1 MTKQRRAR
9 VWADLFWVFVG
20 ALALLPFAAGV
31 AQLEAQSSAPATDV
45 FASQGSSS
53 AVYQDSFSSKCDET
67 NHGSLA
73 VDSPDPAVCFDQPA
87 APNGECSPVGGEDST
102 PAGQTGNICHYCQ
115 LRPAGNVIVV
125 PNDSSGAAYAAY
137 QQGYQCSANP
147 ADSCYLTCYGP
158 GTFKPPPGTTLRT
171 GTGTSGTPT
180 QAPGGNGSKPPPLQG
195 FVSNTEPD
203 PCHPAGPKNY
213 YVCDYPNLPRPAGC
227 ECSQTPGPKTPP
239 QSGTQPAQK
248 PTQEP
253 TDKESTQ
260 TPDPGNYLL
269 GLVAGMLD
277 CPKGVAQGLGTIVAG
292 AGYFGQG
299 DFANAAQTWGLAPG
313 QSVALKVIYAELT
326 TPQINVV
333 SNGSTSYSQGV
344 IAGRRI
350 CGYVIV
356 PSGIKTVGN
365 VLKGGTTAATTVKG
379 GPTKGG
385 GPSGEGAPS
394 KGSGSPEEG
403 TPPEDTTKV
412 TTPPEGEPAAP
423 PEDTTKVT
431 TPPEGKPTTP
441 PEDTAKVTNPA
452 ENEPTTP
459 SEDTTKATNPPE
471 AGAAPEAAPEPPA
484 SGPGS
489 SESDPLKGMPLV
501 VKLSMGD
508 PLNLAGDWVKL
519 GNQTIKLGKANSG
532 SLAGVY
538 EYGEGEVI
546 KLSRGAGTSNAGKAL
561 AGQYEGAKI
570 LKSRGIA
577 TPDITE
583 FNPGNAS
590 TPASMVAKNLSA
602 QFPKSKVLSRAAYQK
617 MTPELQ
623 GAIKDALADFDN
635 TLGEDLPNDPGN
647 VSLDINPSNFS
658 YQDLGNGT
666 VKLIQHDPDMIM
678 TVKDL
683 NALPAGS
690 QPLGVLDDAL
700 KSAGLLEYSESQGYT
715 APTLGKLIN
724 QLRQNFLETP
734 PNGPTAAQ

>member
-1 MTKQRRAR
+1 MTTQRRNC
-9 VWADLFWVFVG
+9 VWADLKCGFLG
-20 ALALLPFAAGV
+20 TLAFFLIRGGRD
-31 AQLEAQSSAPATDV
+31 AT
-45 FASQGSSS
+45 GS
-53 AVYQDSFSSKCDET
+53 AVGCAGDGCVCVEGRQDLRLSGLVFEHCDEK

-73 VDSPDPAVCFDQPA
+73 EDSPDPAVCFDVPA

-115 LRPAGNVIVV
+115 LRPQGNVIVV

-147 ADSCYLTCYGP
+147 ADSCYLTCYGA
-158 GTFKPPPGTTLRT
+158 GTFKPPPGTTLRS

-180 QAPGGNGSKPPPLQG
+180 QSSGNGKPPQKLQG
-195 FVSNTEPD
+195 YVSNTEPD

-213 YVCDYPNLPRPAGC
+213 YVCDYPNLPRPPGC
-227 ECSQTPGPKTPP
+227 ECSQPGPPKTAP
-239 QSGTQPAQK
+239 QQGTKPAQK

-269 GLVAGMLD
+269 GLVVGMLD

-326 TPQINVV
+326 TPQVNVV

-379 GPTKGG
+379 SGPSKGG
-385 GPSGEGAPS
+385 GPSGEGGPS

-412 TTPPEGEPAAP
+412 TTPPEGEPTTPA
-423 PEDTTKVT
+423 EDTTR
-431 TPPEGKPTTP
+431 
-441 PEDTAKVTNPA
+441 
-452 ENEPTTP
+452 
-459 SEDTTKATNPPE
+459 ATNPPE
-471 AGAAPEAAPEPPA
+471 GGAAPEAAPEPPA

-546 KLSRGAGTSNAGKAL
+546 KLSRGAGTSNAGKSL
-561 AGQYEGAKI
+561 AGQYDGAKI

-577 TPDITE
+577 TPDITD

-683 NALPAGS
+683 NALPSGS

-700 KSAGLLEYSESQGYT
+700 KSAGFPEYSATQGYT